1 MKSIY
6 YFCTDA
12 EKFTCETV
20 VFRVFIGTSKREQ
33 IRKSLLESYC
43 ADCGYFFRQRDDD
56 SDFWLKTLS
65 RDLRPDSNAPE
76 LYVKSASINVCT
88 LYRLIID
95 GELSAYSAKV
105 CHTIGR
111 HKILNL
117 CDAKYFAEHIGSVSP
132 TSAFSLRRKY
142 LSHGMMRE
150 SDKAVFA
157 IVGVLLLFILDA
169 IVSNVFGL

>member
-6 YFCTDA
+6 YFCKDA

-33 IRKSLLESYC
+33 IRKSLLECYC
-43 ADCGYFFRQRDDD
+43 ADCGYFFRQRDED
-56 SDFWLKTLS
+56 SDFWLKKLS
-65 RDLRPDSNAPE
+65 QDLRPDSKAPE

-95 GELSAYSAKV
+95 GELSAYSAKI

-117 CDAKYFAEHIGSVSP
+117 CDAKYFAEHIFSAKPSP
-132 TSAFSLRRKY
+132 RPELKRKY
-142 LSHGMMRE
+142 LSRRVLRE
-150 SDKAVFA
+150 SDKAIFA
-157 IVGVLLLFILDA
+157 IVGIILLFVLDA